1 MKRKK
6 VFSFALLF
14 VLVAA
19 VVATGCIGGE
29 TTSTQQSTESSSS
42 PKTETQVS
50 DVVIYGYDSEMITLD
65 PSIDFST
72 SIVILAN
79 VYECLVKYTDKGL
92 EPWLA
97 TSWESNENGTEWIF
111 HLRKGVKFH
120 TGNELTAKDVKW
132 SIERTIRMGMGP
144 AFIWDPIESIE
155 IIDDYTIK
163 FKLKYPANLPL
174 IASSTYGAYIMDSE
188 FLSQIGDD
196 EAISNYLN
204 EGHDAGTGPY
214 MVIKYDPKT
223 ETHLKKFDE
232 YWGGWEED
240 QFGTAIIKIIPDR
253 ALREQMVVSGEI
265 HIARALP
272 LDDIPKLQQ
281 NPNVVIHEDPSFRVL
296 YGMLNTKKPPL
307 NNKLVRKALS
317 YATPYKDIVDYVL
330 GGHGYVAKG
339 PIPKGMMGYFEDL
352 PTYTYNIEKARQLL
366 AEAGYP
372 NGGFKLVLTYT
383 QGDDAQRKVA
393 ELLKAEWQKLGIEVE
408 IRSMNWEQQ
417 WALARSDPENA
428 QDIFLF
434 YWWPT
439 YPTPYDYLFN
449 MFHCENETLFNL
461 CYYCNP
467 EFDNLIDQAVILEA
481 SDPQKAE
488 QLYRQAIEILIDDA
502 PAIFFYSENHI
513 YGVHKSITGFKAYP
527 AYPIVVFFYELRKT

>member
-1 MKRKK
+1 MKHKW
-6 VFSFALLF
+6 FGALLVF
-14 VLVAA
+14 LMLGVVIAA
-19 VVATGCIGGE
+19 GCIGGK
-29 TTSTQQSTESSSS
+29 TTSKPSTTSS
-42 PKTETQVS
+42 PSPKEESQVS
-50 DVVIYGYDSEMITLD
+50 NVVIYGYDSEMITLD
-65 PSIDFST
+65 PSIEFSN
-72 SIVILAN
+72 SIVTLAN

-120 TGNELTAKDVKW
+120 TGNELTAEDVKW

-144 AFIWDPIESIE
+144 AFIWDPVESIE
-155 IIDDYTIK
+155 IIDKYTIK

-174 IASSTYGAYIMDSE
+174 IASSAYGAYIMDSK
-188 FLSQIGDD
+188 FLSKIGDD
-196 EAISNYLN
+196 KAISDYLN
-204 EGHDAGTGPY
+204 QGHDAGTGPY
-214 MVIKYDPKT
+214 MIVKYDPKT
-223 ETHLKKFDE
+223 EVVLKKFDE
-232 YWGGWEED
+232 YWGGWSKD
-240 QFGTAIIKIIPDR
+240 QFDTAIIKIIPDP
-253 ALREQMVVSGEI
+253 ALREQMVTSGEI
-265 HIARALP
+265 HIAKNLP

-281 NPNVVIHEDPSFRVL
+281 NPNVVIYEEPSFRVL

-317 YATPYKDIVDYVL
+317 YAVPYKDIVNYVL

-352 PTYTYNIEKARQLL
+352 PTYTYDIERAKQLL
-366 AEAGYP
+366 NEAGYP

-383 QGDDAQRKVA
+383 QGDEAEGKVA
-393 ELLKAEWQKLGIEVE
+393 EILKAEWQKLGIDVE
-408 IRSMNWEQQ
+408 IRPMNWEQQ
-417 WALARSDPENA
+417 WALARSDPQNA
-428 QDIFLF
+428 QDVLLF

-467 EFDNLIDQAVILEA
+467 TFDKLIDQAVMLEA
-481 SDPQKAE
+481 SNPKKAE
-488 QLYRQAIEILIDDA
+488 ELYRRAIEILIDDA
-502 PAIFFYSENHI
+502 PAIFFYSPNYI
-513 YGVHKSITGFKAYP
+513 YAVHKSVTGFKAYP
-527 AYPIVVFFYELRKT
+527 AYPEVVFFYELRKK